1 MKNKEIAARVGTT
14 EQVVKNYLRKVYDK
28 LGVADRLELALYCL
42 NNRVVLDAKQP
53 APAAPS
59 TAEPSVLQTPETAE
73 SKKPS

>member
-42 NNRVVLDAKQP
+42 NNRVILEPKGTAIQP
-53 APAAPS
+53 AQTSQP
-59 TAEPSVLQTPETAE
+59 TAEAETADTNKN
-73 SKKPS
+73 SQ